1 MTSRRDGR
9 CLHDVTRRRTFPAT
23 SENRNARPAADTPAR
38 VCAPARWT
46 VVKSEASEMKE
57 EADALALWGAASP
70 AAART
75 PPRSSADQDRGEPGA
90 PDGARRPRGAA
101 PGTRLPGLGHECRR
115 RPSRARAAPRGAR
128 TAETAQRLKKTR
140 RLKANNRERNRMH
153 NLNAALDALRE
164 VLPTFPEDAKLTKI
178 ETLRFAHNYI
188 WALTETLRLADHCG
202 GALPGPLRPEPA
214 LPSPGGALG
223 SVGDSPSPASTW
235 SCTDSPA
242 PPSSAP
248 SASTSP
254 CSCAFSPAS
263 PAGSDRDC
271 WLPAPPD
278 KRRCAPRRPA
288 IGGCA

>member
-1 MTSRRDGR
+1 M
-9 CLHDVTRRRTFPAT
+9 F
-23 SENRNARPAADTPAR
+23 
-38 VCAPARWT
+38 
-46 VVKSEASEMKE
+46 VKSEASEMKE
-57 EADALALWGAASP
+57 EAGAQALLGVASP

-75 PPRSSADQDRGEPGA
+75 PPRSSADEDHGEPSAPGGA
-90 PDGARRPRGAA
+90 CRPRRAA

-128 TAETAQRLKKTR
+128 SAETAQRLKKTR

-153 NLNAALDALRE
+153 HLNAALDALRE

-202 GALPGPLRPEPA
+202 GGLPGPLRPEPA
-214 LPSPGGALG
+214 LPSPGGATG

-235 SCTDSPA
+235 SGTDSPA
-242 PPSSAP
+242 PPSAP
-248 SASTSP
+248 SASPSP
-254 CSCAFSPAS
+254 DSRALSPAS

-271 WLPAPPD
+271 WPPAPPD
-278 KRRCAPRRPA
+278 QRCRAPRRPA